1 MGGDDFSV
9 FLLAFLAD
17 AQECRRCRAK
27 GCDACAGT
35 GLKQSKKHFTKRC
48 WTSEE
53 DRALLRIIERHEHE
67 WASRKK
73 GINFVTVSK
82 EFGGRRTTQ
91 SIRERY
97 RNHLKKDVS

>member
-1 MGGDDFSV
+1 MDGGDFSE
-9 FLLAFLAD
+9 FLKTFACPCL
-17 AQECRRCRAK
+17 RCRAK
-27 GCDACAGT
+27 GCGACAGT
-35 GLKQSKKHFTKRC
+35 GVKRSTRQFKKRC

-53 DRALLRIIERHEHE
+53 DRALLRIIKRHEHE
-67 WASRKK
+67 WVTRKK

-97 RNHLKKDVS
+97 RNYLKKDVS